1 MKKITRRRVL
11 SLTGAVAALAM
22 PVTALAGPVPAPE
35 TFTLLR
41 AGSLTTILDANDVN
55 VYIRAGGKELMTPGS
70 AERLGALLSVV
81 RDHPEADVFEFRLP
95 GERG

>member
-1 MKKITRRRVL
+1 MKITRRRVL

-22 PVTALAGPVPAPE
+22 PVTALAGSVPAPE

-55 VYIRAGGKELMTPGS
+55 VYIRAGDKELMTPGS
-70 AERLGALLSVV
+70 AERLGALLDAV
-81 RDHPEADVFEFRLP
+81 RDHPEPGVFEIRLP
-95 GERG
+95 AETGS